1 MSLETMHPRFV
12 LFHSSPRF
20 YSMSLFSFNET
31 ICALGTPMGRSA
43 IGVIKMSGSIA
54 FEVLKKVFKPLGRK
68 EYDPLSHHVTYG
80 WIIDPTNGEH
90 IDDVVVVTYVSP
102 KSYTGEDMVE
112 ISCHGSP
119 YILSEVMKLLVA
131 SGARPAEGGEFTK
144 RAFANG
150 KMDLSQ
156 AEAVADVIAS
166 TNKAALRMSMS
177 QMRGHFS
184 RKIEELRET
193 LIRFCSLL
201 ELELDFSEEDVEFA
215 DRKALT
221 DSCISILAEL
231 KELSSSFEKGRVIK
245 NGIPIAI
252 AGATNAGKST
262 LLNALLEED
271 RAIVSDIHG
280 TTRDAIEDTVI
291 LGGREF
297 RFIDTAGIRNTDD
310 PIESIGIN
318 KSFEKI
324 NQASL
329 TLWMI
334 DASDEGLDLNSLLSD
349 ITKHATKDSICALIN
364 KKDIVGPLRIREIEE
379 TLRQSGVSNMV
390 VMSAKDPQDVTKVKE
405 QILQHFKEFNVGEN
419 DIIVSNIRHAT
430 VIQEAVVHL
439 ETVLNGLSLS
449 IPGDLLS
456 QDLRAAINL
465 LGEVVG
471 NVSSDDILHSIF
483 KNFCIGK

>member
-1 MSLETMHPRFV
+1 MS
-12 LFHSSPRF
+12 F
-20 YSMSLFSFNET
+20 YSINQT
-31 ICALGTPMGRSA
+31 ICALATPMGRSA
-43 IGVIKMSGSIA
+43 IGVIKISGTIA
-54 FEVLKKVFKPLGRK
+54 FDVLKRVFKPLSK
-68 EYDPLSHHVTYG
+68 KDYDPLSQHVSYG
-80 WIIDPTNGEH
+80 WIVDPQNDEY
-90 IDDVVVVTYVSP
+90 IDDVVVVTYVNP

-119 YILSEVMKLLVA
+119 YILSEVMKLLIA
-131 SGARPAEGGEFTK
+131 SGVRPAEGGEFTK

-156 AEAVADVIAS
+156 AEAVADVISS

-184 RKIEELRET
+184 RKIEALRET

-221 DSCISILAEL
+221 DSCSSILGEL

-262 LLNALLEED
+262 LLNALLEDD

-297 RFIDTAGIRNTDD
+297 RFIDTAGIRDTDD

-334 DASDEGLDLNSLLSD
+334 DASDKELDLHTLLQN
-349 ITKHATKDSICALIN
+349 ITQHASKSSICALIN
-364 KKDIVGPLRIREIEE
+364 KRDIVSAHEIEQI
-379 TLRQSGVSNMV
+379 THVLKQAGISTIMAI
-390 VMSAKDPQDVTKVKE
+390 SAKDHQDIAKVKE
-405 QILQHFKEFNVGEN
+405 EILRHFEDLNVGEN
-419 DIIVSNIRHAT
+419 DIIVSNLRHAT
-430 VIQEAVVHL
+430 AIQEAMVHL

-449 IPGDLLS
+449 IPGDLLA
-456 QDLRAAINL
+456 QDLRAAINH
-465 LGEVVG
+465 LGEIVG

>member
-1 MSLETMHPRFV
+1 MSL
-12 LFHSSPRF
+12 
-20 YSMSLFSFNET
+20 YSINET
-31 ICALGTPMGRSA
+31 ICALGTPMGRAA
-43 IGVIKMSGSIA
+43 IGVIKMSGAHA
-54 FEVLKKVFKPLGRK
+54 FEILKKVFRPLVKK
-68 EYDPLSHHVTYG
+68 EYDPLSQHVTYG
-80 WIIDPTNGEH
+80 WIIDPTNEEH
-90 IDDVVVVTYVSP
+90 IDDVVVVTYVNP

-119 YILSEVMKLLVA
+119 YILSEVMKLLVS

-166 TNKAALRMSMS
+166 TNKAALRMSMN

-184 RKIEELRET
+184 RKIEALRET

-221 DSCISILAEL
+221 DSCTSILEEL
-231 KELSSSFEKGRVIK
+231 KELSGSFEKGRVIK

-297 RFIDTAGIRNTDD
+297 RFIDTAGIRHTDD

-334 DASDEGLDLNSLLSD
+334 DASDNGLDLNSLLDD
-349 ITKHATKDSICALIN
+349 IIKHATKDNICALIN
-364 KKDIVGPLRIREIEE
+364 KKDIVDPLRIEE
-379 TLRQSGVSNMV
+379 MTQALKQLGISNV
-390 VMSAKDPQDVTKVKE
+390 IPMSAKDQQDIAKVKQ
-405 QILQHFKEFNVGEN
+405 QILQHFEDLNVGEN
-419 DIIVSNIRHAT
+419 DIIVSNLRHVT
-430 VIQEAVVHL
+430 VIQEASGHL
-439 ETVLNGLSLS
+439 QTVLNGLSLN

>member
-1 MSLETMHPRFV
+1 MSL
-12 LFHSSPRF
+12 
-20 YSMSLFSFNET
+20 YSINET

-43 IGVIKMSGSIA
+43 IGVIKMSGSIT
-54 FEVLKKVFKPLGRK
+54 FDILKKVFKPLGKK
-68 EYDPLSHHVTYG
+68 EYDPLSHRVAYG
-80 WIIDPTNGEH
+80 WIIDPESGEH
-90 IDDVVVVTYVSP
+90 IDDVVVVTYINP
-102 KSYTGEDMVE
+102 KSYTGEDLVE

-119 YILSEVMKLLVA
+119 YILNEVMKLLVT

-184 RKIEELRET
+184 RKIEALRET

-221 DSCISILAEL
+221 DSCTSILTEL
-231 KELSSSFEKGRVIK
+231 KELSGSFEKGRVIK

-334 DASDEGLDLNSLLSD
+334 DASDKELNLSSLLD
-349 ITKHATKDSICALIN
+349 NINKHAAKESICALVN
-364 KKDIVGPLRIREIEE
+364 KRDIVSPDRIQEIEE
-379 TLRQSGVSNMV
+379 SLCQVGISDVISI
-390 VMSAKDPQDVTKVKE
+390 SAKDEQDIAKVRE
-405 QILQHFKEFNVGEN
+405 QILRHFEELNIGEN

-430 VIQEAVVHL
+430 VIQEAIIHL
-439 ETVLNGLSLS
+439 ETVLNGLSS
-449 IPGDLLS
+449 NIPGDLLS